1 MPTYV
6 TLMRF
11 TDQGIRN
18 IKEGPA
24 RLEAAKKAFQSA
36 GAEIKSYYLGLG
48 HYDAIAVIEGPSD
61 EVAARMALAIGAQG
75 NVRTETMRVFN
86 ESEYRKLITG
96 LP

>member
-24 RLEAAKKAFQSA
+24 RLEAAKKAFQAA

-48 HYDAIAVIEGPSD
+48 HYDAVAVIEGPSD
-61 EVAARMALAIGAQG
+61 EVAARMM
-75 NVRTETMRVFN
+75 VEKT
-86 ESEYRKLITG
+86 SEGFSASSHFGPRCSS
-96 LP
+96 